1 MGRTIPQSRISL
13 MLEEKRWKIYQK
25 YLDKKNKKIFKN
37 MISTVYFY
45 NSACSYAL
53 NSPRINSILFSII
66 LYHQNFFK
74 KKIMFQ
80 IVYYHHCR
88 HQYQIKR

>member
-13 MLEEKRWKIYQK
+13 AIEEKRWDIYQK
-25 YLDKKNKKIFKN
+25 YLNKKDKKIFKN
-37 MISTVYFY
+37 MISTAYFF

-53 NSPRINSILFSII
+53 NSLQINSILFSII
-66 LYHQNFFK
+66 LHHQIFLK

-80 IVYYHHCR
+80 IEYHKYHHHR
-88 HQYQIKR
+88 